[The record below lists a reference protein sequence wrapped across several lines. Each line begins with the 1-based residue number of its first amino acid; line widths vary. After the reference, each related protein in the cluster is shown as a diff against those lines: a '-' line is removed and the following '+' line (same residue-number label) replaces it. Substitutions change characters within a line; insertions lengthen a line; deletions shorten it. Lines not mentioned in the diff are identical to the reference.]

1 MVFKEYRLMANY
13 YDGRGNI
20 LIRTLSNVSYEEALE
35 QLGKLEL
42 ILDGYGKGRA
52 FIEER
57 ECTDW
62 RVCYVGHKRV
72 SEKDSI

>member
-1 MVFKEYRLMANY
+1 MVIKEYRLMANY

-20 LIRTLSNVSYEEALE
+20 LVELINGSYEDALE
-35 QLGKLEL
+35 ELGKFES

-57 ECTDW
+57 ETTDW
-62 RVCYVGHKRV
+62 RVTYVGKKRAL
-72 SEKDSI
+72 